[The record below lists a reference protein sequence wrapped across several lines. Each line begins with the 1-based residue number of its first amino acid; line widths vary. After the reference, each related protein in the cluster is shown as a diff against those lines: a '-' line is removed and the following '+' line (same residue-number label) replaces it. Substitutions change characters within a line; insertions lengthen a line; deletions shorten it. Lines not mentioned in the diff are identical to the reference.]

1 MVRLNLQ
8 GVWIDFNDFDIEI
21 KWKHPIKNS
30 LKGDSSTYSTD
41 ITAPLSENN
50 RLAFDYKIFGD
61 STKTNKYLYGY
72 LYINGTAM
80 RVRCYIVSFSSTDVV
95 FYLEQYMKEGGVSK
109 LITDAT
115 DGVNICDL
123 YAPEIRNN
131 LLRDVQLNVSNGQK
145 YNLLY
150 PDGIDEIENIFHV
163 VSTPYVDA
171 NGVWHG
177 IYPDNTGRPS
187 VYADERLLPKLAEK
201 YNLVLVNA
209 PTNYY
214 VYANQWK
221 VKNGE
226 ICETGD
232 GYFVF
237 PLQNS
242 GDGVNI
248 YVDNSN
254 KIISSAPFF
263 MQMKVRK
270 SDGGAVDVYLSKV
283 YAINENGDEFLLKKI
298 QLSYNEVLL
307 NAVIPAGTYHIVA
320 RNVNG
325 NEFTQSGVLNNC
337 VFRVNYEKVNPPQS
351 NIDDA
356 VDFGVTGYYCCWQNL
371 PQVSA
376 KELIETIALCS
387 GKLVNYTDT
396 QIIFT
401 DFAKVFDWKN
411 AIDVSDKLIKWNTK
425 KFRFLESNNATVS
438 YASGQIIATVKVNDS
453 TLPNEQNDVAT
464 IDAIRIQDDTAA
476 ERVKDK
482 VVLQQTP
489 DGHFEIINKL
499 ASIYTPCINARV
511 FEAEFIYFEQTKSPL
526 LVRQLGGVF
535 IAIESI
541 ITTKN
546 TVVLTLLK
554 LDTTINFD

>member
-21 KWKHPIKNS
+21 KWQHPIKNS

-50 RLAFDYKIFGD
+50 RLAFDYKIFTD

-109 LITDAT
+109 LITDDT
-115 DGVNICDL
+115 DGVNICDI

-131 LLRDVQLNVSNGQK
+131 LLRDVQIWTFNGQK
-145 YNLLY
+145 YY
-150 PDGIDEIENIFHV
+150 PINHDGIAEIPNIFHGV
-163 VSTPYVDA
+163 AVPYIDENGTST
-171 NGVWHG
+171 
-177 IYPDNTGRPS
+177 TRPAI
-187 VYADERLLPKLAEK
+187 YADERLLPMLAAK
-201 YNLVLVNA
+201 YNLELINA

-214 VYANQWK
+214 VYCNQWK
-221 VKNGE
+221 VKNGQ
-226 ICETGD
+226 ICETYENEGFAP
-232 GYFVF
+232 Y
-237 PLQNS
+237 PNS
-242 GDGVNI
+242 GDGINLYVNN
-248 YVDNSN
+248 DSH
-254 KIISSAPFF
+254 IISPAPFSIRIK
-263 MQMKVRK
+263 MSGYNNRPALLIKESGGEERDIYLK
-270 SDGGAVDVYLSKV
+270 SKTEGRATVYFGNL
-283 YAINENGDEFLLKKI
+283 
-298 QLSYNEVLL
+298 
-307 NAVIPAGTYHIVA
+307 PAGEWYIPYPVSPDGLKNTYVM
-320 RNVNG
+320 
-325 NEFTQSGVLNNC
+325 
-337 VFRVNYEKVNPPQS
+337 RVNYESATPPQS

-356 VDFGVTGYYCCWQNL
+356 VDFGLTGYYCCWQNL

-376 KELIETIALCS
+376 KELIETIALCA

-401 DFAKVFDWKN
+401 DFERVFDWKN
-411 AIDVSDKLIKWNTK
+411 AVDVSDKLIKWNTK

-453 TLPNEQNDVAT
+453 TLPNEKNDVAT
-464 IDAIRIQDDTAA
+464 IDAIRIQDDTAP
-476 ERVKDK
+476 ERVTDK
-482 VVLQQTP
+482 VVLREKNT
-489 DGHFEIINKL
+489 GHFEIIKKL
-499 ASIYTPCINARV
+499 AAIYTPCVNARV
-511 FEAEFIYFEQTKSPL
+511 FEAEFIYFEQTRSPL